1 MNEEPESYESI
12 LEDLEQEVETAEED
26 FQEAKAEDASGSLKE
41 KQERAENLM
50 NEIHDQL
57 EFLEDHLEEIEA
69 KD

>member
-12 LEDLEQEVETAEED
+12 LEDLEQEVETAEKD
-26 FQEAKAEDASGSLKE
+26 FEEAKDKNASGSLKE

-57 EFLEDHLEEIEA
+57 EFLEDHLDEIEA